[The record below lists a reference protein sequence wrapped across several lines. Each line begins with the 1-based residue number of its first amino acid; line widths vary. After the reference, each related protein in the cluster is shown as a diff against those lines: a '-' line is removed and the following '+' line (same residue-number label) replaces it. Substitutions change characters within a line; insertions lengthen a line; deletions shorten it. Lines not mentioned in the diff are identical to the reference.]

1 MILKVL
7 NGLHDPTNPALFNKG
22 RLITLATSGVET
34 DTFTWDLLGRA
45 TSVSKNIT
53 GAQTYNIGYGYNLA
67 GEVSSVTYPSNRVV
81 TQTYDAIGR
90 SSQISDGT
98 PRTYANQFSYNP
110 AQQLLG
116 FTAGNSV
123 QGIFGYSDPRLQ
135 IGSLSYKKGVNTLFS
150 LSYGY
155 AQANGGNNN
164 QITAVADNITAAN
177 SLMFTYDAMGR
188 LTRGQ
193 TANTTSPNTWDI
205 TWGYDR
211 YGNRMSQT
219 ETAGTLADT
228 NSNLTFNS
236 NNQITGGFA
245 YDASGNMTND
255 GITTNY
261 VYDAEN
267 RFVKLGSTVANTYDG
282 SGLRI
287 EKVTGGSTTVYIF
300 SGAEVIAEYTP
311 SAATTAPTMEYIY
324 SGSRLLATL
333 DASHNPTYR
342 QSDHL
347 SARLFT
353 DASGNVIGT
362 QGHLPFGE
370 GWYLTGTVDKWKFTS
385 YERDSDT
392 NLDYAIMRF
401 DSARLARFMS
411 PDPLGSSAGA
421 ANPQSWNRYAY
432 VLNNPVTLGDPLG
445 MGCPANYQGPCP
457 PDRQPGAPEP
467 DDPSFADNIDASI
480 SQPIWTI
487 LLPLGDYYVH
497 LPRLRAANNGTPK
510 QTKQQCIDNFLKTGY
525 GPAGNFMAKTMVP
538 SFSAVSIFTNTWSWA
553 KGEGATLLAKGA
565 LSAGPMAY
573 GKILTTTGTNM
584 AAYPGTA
591 AAGAD
596 IAETGAF
603 WTTTGATAGE
613 ALLFVGVE
621 GSVFATT
628 ADLYARWTCR
638 NVP

>member
-1 MILKVL
+1 MSYVDLLGRVNKTAIADVSNTTYSIVETQFDPLGRAYIVSNPHNSTAQYWTETDTDAVGRVTKNILPDGNQTTYSYSGHTVTITDPAGHATKQDVDAQGRIGTLYEPDVL
-7 NGLHDPTNPALFNKG
+7 NGNTLTVGTTYSYNVLDEITAVNQGTQTRTFAYDDLGRATGVTLPETGQVQYTYNAFDQMTLRTDARGVATSYSYDTLNRPYQIIYNVGATGVPATPTVTYTFGTNPALFNKG

-34 DTFTWDLLGRA
+34 DTFTWDLLGR
-45 TSVSKNIT
+45 TTGVSKNIT
-53 GAQTYNIGYGYNLA
+53 GAQTYSIGYGYNLA
-67 GEVSSVTYPSNRVV
+67 GEVTSITYPSNRVV
-81 TQTYDAIGR
+81 SQTYDAIGR

-155 AQANGGNNN
+155 AQPNGGNNN
-164 QITAVADNITAAN
+164 QITTIADNITAAN
-177 SLMFTYDAMGR
+177 ALTFTYDAMGR
-188 LTRGQ
+188 LIRGK

-205 TWGYDR
+205 TWAYDR
-211 YGNRMSQT
+211 YANRTSQT
-219 ETAGTLADT
+219 ETAGTLPVTSA
-228 NSNLTFNS
+228 NLTFNN

-255 GITTNY
+255 GVTTNY
-261 VYDAEN
+261 VYDAES
-267 RFVKLGSTVANTYDG
+267 RFVKLGSTLANTYDG

-300 SGAEVIAEYTP
+300 SGTKVIAEYTP
-311 SAATTAPTMEYIY
+311 SAATTAPTREYIY
-324 SGSRLLATL
+324 SGSQLLATL

-370 GWYLTGTVDKWKFTS
+370 GWYLTGTADKWKFTS

-392 NLDYAIMRF
+392 SLDYAIMRF

-411 PDPLGSSAGA
+411 PDPYGGSADPA
-421 ANPQSWNRYAY
+421 DPQSWNRYA
-432 VLNNPVTLGDPLG
+432 
-445 MGCPANYQGPCP
+445 M
-457 PDRQPGAPEP
+457 
-467 DDPSFADNIDASI
+467 SS
-480 SQPIWTI
+480 
-487 LLPLGDYYVH
+487 
-497 LPRLRAANNGTPK
+497 
-510 QTKQQCIDNFLKTGY
+510 
-525 GPAGNFMAKTMVP
+525 
-538 SFSAVSIFTNTWSWA
+538 
-553 KGEGATLLAKGA
+553 
-565 LSAGPMAY
+565 
-573 GKILTTTGTNM
+573 TT
-584 AAYPGTA
+584 
-591 AAGAD
+591 
-596 IAETGAF
+596 
-603 WTTTGATAGE
+603 
-613 ALLFVGVE
+613 
-621 GSVFATT
+621 
-628 ADLYARWTCR
+628 R
-638 NVP
+638 